1 MNKTVVSTQ
10 MPYTIWLVG
19 EDFQRLLYYSTTDI
33 RGDSLLK
40 LTGPQTDLVLLRTSI
55 ESYGGPTKRDLIEK
69 CFILYSQTGE
79 NRKLLVSFESDVEGG
94 NAYCILGFKEADQSC
109 TDNSGIV
116 LDNIVEKC
124 RIFTLAKTCSIK
136 KNPEPQSFLESPLII
151 TPALLQSL
159 CGISLPH
166 AAKAVGISVYA
177 FKRACRQLGIRRWPY
192 TRGPNQHN
200 KRVAGEVSPR
210 AHSDLREDVIAS
222 MLARE
227 QPISCDASPDEG
239 NFAEILGDCRV
250 NEAST
255 PCECLADGC
264 RALEEEWD
272 SIRAGTAEPAGALW
286 GMAALAD
293 DRLVLDMLTQRW
305 E

>member
-1 MNKTVVSTQ
+1 MISTQ
-10 MPYTIWLVG
+10 MPYTIWLAG
-19 EDFQRLLYYSTTDI
+19 EDFQRMFHYSTTDI
-33 RGDSLLK
+33 IGESLLK
-40 LTGPQTDLVLLRTSI
+40 MTGPLTDLVLLRTSI
-55 ESYGGPTKRDLIEK
+55 ESYDDPSKRDVVEK
-69 CFILYSQTGE
+69 CIILYRRTGE
-79 NRKLLVSFESDVEGG
+79 FRQILVSFGSHLEGG
-94 NAYCILGFKEADQSC
+94 NAYCLLGFKEAEQSC
-109 TDNSGIV
+109 SDNSSIERA
-116 LDNIVEKC
+116 DIVEQR
-124 RIFTLAKTCSIK
+124 RILLVPYADSSKEDSELPCA
-136 KNPEPQSFLESPLII
+136 LESPLII

-272 SIRAGTAEPAGALW
+272 SIRAGTAEPQW
-286 GMAALAD
+286 GMVGLAD